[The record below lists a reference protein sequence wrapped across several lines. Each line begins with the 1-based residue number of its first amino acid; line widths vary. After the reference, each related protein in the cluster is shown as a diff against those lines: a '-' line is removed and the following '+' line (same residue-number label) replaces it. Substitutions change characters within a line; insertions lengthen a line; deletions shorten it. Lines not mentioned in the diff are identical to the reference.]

1 MSFSF
6 GVLEAKERKFRF
18 VFDCAALCGNEAI
31 TSRADTTGSCDGE
44 FGAGEEWD
52 RPSTSR

>member
-1 MSFSF
+1 MAFSF

-18 VFDCAALCGNEAI
+18 VFDCATLCGNEAI
-31 TSRADTTGSCDGE
+31 TSRADTMSSCDGE

-52 RPSTSR
+52 RLSTSR